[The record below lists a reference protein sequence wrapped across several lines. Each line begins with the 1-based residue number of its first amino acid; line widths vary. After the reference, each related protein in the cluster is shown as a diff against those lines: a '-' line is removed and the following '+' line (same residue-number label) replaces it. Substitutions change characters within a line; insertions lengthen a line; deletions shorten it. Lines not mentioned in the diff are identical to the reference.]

1 MNDLIP
7 RDDDPPNATA
17 ISRTSLIP
25 VNKGDRPSTWR
36 WFCDG
41 VRQLV
46 GLKPIDLVMRFAEAE
61 ARKREAEA
69 EALEIEN
76 ELKLQRAKQ
85 DYDLVQAEIR
95 RRDLESQNKTEEA
108 NALNS
113 KIRAEART
121 TVAVARIHEAAA
133 REIERRKAVP
143 QETLERFK
151 GIVDKIRSLGGEV
164 EIQIDALLGD
174 SKNPEETADE
184 EALLKAIM
192 TEMRSK
198 LGNPPPADFPV
209 NSAILTE
216 SGEPLLTEG
225 GEPLL
230 TEDDDRIESK
240 DESK

>member
-17 ISRTSLIP
+17 ISRTSLLP

-46 GLKPIDLVMRFAEAE
+46 GLKPLDLVMRFAEAE

-69 EALEIEN
+69 EGLEIEN
-76 ELKLQRAKQ
+76 ELKLLQARN
-85 DYDLVQAEIR
+85 DYELVQAEIR
-95 RRDLESQNKTEEA
+95 RQDLESQNKAEEA
-108 NALNS
+108 RALTDR
-113 KIRAEART
+113 IRAETRT
-121 TVAVARIHEAAA
+121 TAALASIHETAA
-133 REIERRKAVP
+133 REIERRKASP
-143 QETLERFK
+143 QETRERLK

-192 TEMRSK
+192 TDMLSK
-198 LGNPPPADFPV
+198 AGNPPPADFPV
-209 NSAILTE
+209 NSAMLTE

-230 TEDDDRIESK
+230 MEDDDRVESEGESK
-240 DESK
+240 